1 MMKMNDTTDE
11 YSGYRKYI
19 RIFGDIV
26 IPFFIYFCIYILA
39 LIGLTSLVITILQN
53 TPETW
58 QGLLLEQETTV
69 NAVIGGFAMLLGIV
83 PLVPMFRRE
92 ISHERDDKVGAGAGI
107 RTGGA
112 KIFLAIALAVTS
124 SVAINIFFILLHLT
138 ETSEAYAQ
146 TAEHQYGVLFPFGLF
161 LYGVVSPL
169 AEEVVFRGIIYNRM
183 KKYFPAAVS
192 MVLSALFFGLYHGN
206 AVQAFYG
213 FCMGMLIAYTY
224 EKFGGFFYAF
234 LFHAAANAAVY
245 TITGNSRLYEM
256 LIRPYV
262 GIVFAGIAVGVVVW
276 MGRIK
281 DTKPSQEC

>member
-1 MMKMNDTTDE
+1 MLRKQK
-11 YSGYRKYI
+11 GFHKYI
-19 RIFGDIV
+19 MIFGDIV

-39 LIGLTSLVITILQN
+39 LVGLTSLVISILEKAGEGWRN
-53 TPETW
+53 
-58 QGLLLEQETTV
+58 LLLEREATV

-83 PLVPMFRRE
+83 PLVPMFRQE
-92 ISHERDDKVGAGAGI
+92 ISHERDDKNGTGAGT
-107 RTGGA
+107 RTGRV
-112 KIFLAIALAVTS
+112 KIFLTIALAVTA

-138 ETSEAYAQ
+138 ESSEAYAQ
-146 TAEHQYGVLFPFGLF
+146 TAEHQYSVLFPFGLF

-192 MVLSALFFGLYHGN
+192 MVLSAVLFGFYHGN
-206 AVQAFYG
+206 AVQMLYG

-224 EKFGGFFYAF
+224 EKFGGFFHAF

-245 TITGNSRLYEM
+245 TITGNSRLHEM

-262 GIVFAGIAVGVVVW
+262 AIVFAGIAVGVVVW

-281 DTKPSQEC
+281 DTKSFQEC